1 MQTKNIFYLVG
12 LLLLATSCFKD
23 VTIDVDE
30 QESVLVLNGW
40 LKAGETPK
48 VNVFASKPILQKG
61 EIKQINTAVVSLYE
75 NEQFIGLMT
84 NNEASSYVNEN
95 VTIKPGNSY
104 KVTVEYPAYPKL
116 EATVVVPVRLSS
128 EEVTIE
134 HRTKQVNDG
143 YGTYAESEIS
153 LQFKDEMSSEDYYAL
168 AVSSYDLY
176 YDKEYGEDTVYSSYT
191 YGGLESADPTVDEI
205 YYNYNSMIGI
215 KDDLFNGDSYS
226 NVFRSY
232 NDLRYYEYEDDYYY
246 NKNGS
251 SVVFYQFSEALY
263 KYLLSLESN
272 RYPEAFVE
280 PSQVYSNVEGGY
292 GILGASTEF
301 NIEIDEERNDFNY

>member
-12 LLLLATSCFKD
+12 LMLLVTSCFKD

-48 VNVFASKPILQKG
+48 VSVFASKPILQKG
-61 EIKQINTAVVSLYE
+61 EIRQINTAVVNLYE
-75 NEQFIGLMT
+75 NDQLVGLMT
-84 NNEASSYVNEN
+84 RNEQSYYTLDGL
-95 VTIKPGNSY
+95 TIKPGY
-104 KVTVEYPAYPKL
+104 KYKITVEYPSYPDL
-116 EATVVVPVRLSS
+116 EASVTVPLMLNPD
-128 EEVTIE
+128 EITIE

-143 YGTYAESEIS
+143 YGTYSESEIS
-153 LQFKDEMSSEDYYAL
+153 LQFKDEKTSEDYYGL

-176 YDKEYGEDTVYSSYT
+176 YDKEYGEDTVYNSYT

-215 KDDLFNGDSYS
+215 RDDLFNGESYS

-232 NDLRYYEYEDDYYY
+232 NDLRYYEYEDEYSYT
-246 NKNGS
+246 KSGS

-263 KYLLSLESN
+263 KYLLSLENN

-280 PSQVYSNVEGGY
+280 PSQVYSNVKGGY
-292 GILGASTEF
+292 GILGASNEL
-301 NIEIDEERNDFNY
+301 NIEIDEERTDFYY